1 MSYKVEDVGK
11 YVLEYCRERNYD
23 IPHPKLQKILYFL
36 QAYFVTKKGNVCFKE
51 EIEVHKTGPV
61 ISEVSS
67 IYNRYGGYDLLIFEK
82 NLNLTPLNES
92 PIEISDREIIERIVD
107 WLSVYSSSELFD
119 AIKNQDVWK
128 NSIESGVVMPTEMA
142 KYYA

>member
-11 YVLEYCRERNYD
+11 YVLEYCREKNYD

-36 QAYFVTKKGNVCFKE
+36 QAYFVTEE

-92 PIEISDREIIERIVD
+92 PIELSDREIIERIVD

-128 NSIESGVVMPTEMA
+128 NSIESGIVMPTEMA